1 MDDPDAPG
9 GTFTHWVLF
18 DIPAETKQL
27 AEGAGPIGVSGNNGL
42 SQTGYMG
49 PCPPSGIHRYY
60 FRLYALDVPSLNL
73 KAGAVA
79 QRSRS
84 RHEESRRRHRRD
96 DGTIRTKQIIL
107 AGINSMTAAT
117 PMSSEEMVA
126 LCKQYTFWSW
136 SAQDGVNPIPMD
148 RAEGIYFWTPDGKRY
163 IDMNS
168 QLMCVN
174 IGHGNQ
180 TGHPRHSRSGRAVGV
195 CRPEHGER
203 SRAPRSGRCWPS
215 TRPGDLNKFFFT
227 LGGAEANENAI
238 KLARQFTGKQKII
251 ARYRSYHGATA
262 GAITL
267 TGDYRRWANEP
278 GMPGV
283 VRVFDPYRYR
293 CAFCKNNPGGC
304 TMDCLNHIEEVIQ
317 YEGPQT
323 IAAMF
328 IETVTGTN
336 GLIVPPDG
344 YLQGLRQLCDKYG
357 ILLVCDEVMAGFGR
371 TGEWFAVDHWN
382 IVPDIMTMAKGLTS
396 SYLPL
401 GGVAMSDKIA
411 DHFRKNVF
419 YGGLTYNAHP
429 LSLAAAIATIEVM
442 EEEDI
447 VGNAKRMG
455 KVMAALHDDL
465 KAEHPSVGDV
475 RSIGL
480 FGVIELVK
488 NRETKEAAARRR
500 HGKGQRLSQRARPVS
515 LRLGPSAVHQSAV
528 DHHRAGVERGV

>member
-1 MDDPDAPG
+1 
-9 GTFTHWVLF
+9 
-18 DIPAETKQL
+18 
-27 AEGAGPIGVSGNNGL
+27 
-42 SQTGYMG
+42 
-49 PCPPSGIHRYY
+49 
-60 FRLYALDVPSLNL
+60 
-73 KAGAVA
+73 
-79 QRSRS
+79 
-84 RHEESRRRHRRD
+84 
-96 DGTIRTKQIIL
+96 
-107 AGINSMTAAT
+107 MTAT
-117 PMSSEEMVA
+117 SMSAEEMVA

-136 SAQDGVNPIPMD
+136 SAQDSVNPIAMD

-174 IGHGNQ
+174 IGHGNKKVI
-180 TGHPRHSRSGRAVGV
+180 RAMQEQAEKLAYAGPSMASEV
-195 CRPEHGER
+195 
-203 SRAPRSGRCWPS
+203 RAKIGPLLAKH
-215 TRPGDLNKFFFT
+215 TPGDLNKFFFT

-238 KLARQFTGKQKII
+238 KLARQFTGRQKII
-251 ARYRSYHGATA
+251 VRYRSYHGATA

-278 GMPGV
+278 GIPGV

-293 CAFCKNNPGGC
+293 CAFCKNNPNGC

-323 IAAMF
+323 IAAVF

-357 ILLVCDEVMAGFGR
+357 ILLVCDEVMTGFGR

-382 IVPDIMTMAKGLTS
+382 VVPDLLTMAKGLTS

-401 GGVAMSDKIA
+401 GCVAMSDKIA
-411 DHFRKNVF
+411 DHFRKNVY

-429 LSLAAAIATIEVM
+429 MSLAAAIATIEVM

-447 VGNAKRMG
+447 VGNAQRMG

-465 KAEHPSVGDV
+465 KAEHASVGDA

-488 NRETKEAAARRR
+488 NRETKVPLPAAEMGKVSAHLKEHGLYHFASGHLLFTNPPLIITESELKEAFEIINQALAIAD
-500 HGKGQRLSQRARPVS
+500 Q
-515 LRLGPSAVHQSAV
+515 AVK
-528 DHHRAGVERGV
+528 